1 MRALG
6 VMLVAGVL
14 SACAGKTADQS
25 LDADAKLF
33 RAQPDKACMY
43 VLPSSRVATVTI
55 FMDGKKVG
63 TLGAGDYLR
72 LDAAP
77 GSRVLYVMRPS
88 PFPSFAR
95 EKKDDLTI
103 AAEAGRCYYL
113 RTAWRPVEEV
123 LHEFR
128 LYLEEVPASEGQRE
142 VNVRWLVPPEK

>member
-1 MRALG
+1 MRVLG
-6 VMLVAGVL
+6 VMLVAGML

-43 VLPSSRVATVTI
+43 VLPSSRVSTVTI

-72 LDAAP
+72 MDVLP
-77 GSRVLYVMRPS
+77 GTHVLYVMRPS
-88 PFPSFAR
+88 PFPSFTR
-95 EKKDDLTI
+95 EKKDDATI
-103 AAEAGRCYYL
+103 AVEAGRCYFL

-123 LHEFR
+123 LQEFR
-128 LYLEEVPASEGQRE
+128 LYLEEIPAGEGQQA
-142 VNVRWLVPPEK
+142 VNVRWLVPPDR